1 MTKEFKFR
9 ENKTYENGHKLEIRF
24 EGIEK
29 DNIDLDKVNNL
40 LNKFIV
46 DQSHHRTM
54 VRNVANIRAIL
65 KGFEEKL
72 LVISHSDSN
81 GSKEIVKYDNGNL
94 FLYEY
99 DIKESTSDE
108 DQISIK
114 YSPNNSL
121 DFSFE
126 DFDGNIVDYPNFNN
140 TIKRFTDIVNK
151 IYQLKHVSAIELD
164 RDSKALIEI
173 YKLFFNENPDFSGK
187 TINIRIQTMMSILA
201 EFGISLGDN
210 YSFSLWGKVKMPI
223 SLYLEE
229 KVDRLFPLG
238 EVVDIEE
245 PIELAKEAKN
255 TIRIAGECIREAIGD
270 NYNKEE
276 ALITISK
283 IIYAGR
289 YNLSSESNIKELSDF
304 ANRTQHEVES
314 SIQLVKRI
322 EKRISQMDTQQ

>member
-1 MTKEFKFR
+1 MAKEFKFK

-29 DNIDLDKVNNL
+29 ENVDLDKVNNL

-99 DIKESTSDE
+99 NIKGSISDE

-126 DFDGNIVDYPNFNN
+126 DFDGNIVDYPNFNG

-164 RDSKALIEI
+164 RDSKVLIEI
-173 YKLFFNENPDFSGK
+173 YKLFYNENPDFSDK
-187 TINIRIQTMMSILA
+187 TINIKIQTMMSILA
-201 EFGISLGDN
+201 EFDISLGDD

-238 EVVDIEE
+238 EVVDIDE
-245 PIELAKEAKN
+245 PIELTKEEKN
-255 TIRIAGECIREAIGD
+255 TIRIAGECIRESITD

-283 IIYAGR
+283 IICAGR
-289 YNLSSESNIKELSDF
+289 YSLSSESNIKELSDF
-304 ANRTQHEVES
+304 ANRAQHEVES

-322 EKRISQMDTQQ
+322 EKKIRQTDSQQ

>member
-1 MTKEFKFR
+1 MTKEFKFK

-29 DNIDLDKVNNL
+29 KNIDLDKINNL

-54 VRNVANIRAIL
+54 VRTIANIRAIL
-65 KGFEEKL
+65 KEVEEKL
-72 LVISHSDSN
+72 LVISHIDSN

-99 DIKESTSDE
+99 DIKGSTSDE
-108 DQISIK
+108 DRISIK
-114 YSPNNSL
+114 YSPGNSL

-126 DFDGNIVDYPNFNN
+126 DFDGNIVDYLNFNN
-140 TIKRFTDIVNK
+140 TIKQFTNIVNR
-151 IYQLKHVSAIELD
+151 IYQLKHVNAIKLD
-164 RDSKALIEI
+164 RDSKVLIEI
-173 YKLFFNENPDFSGK
+173 YKLFYNENPDFSDE

-201 EFGISLGDN
+201 EFGISLGDD
-210 YSFSLWGKVKMPI
+210 YSFSLLGKVKMPI

-238 EVVDIEE
+238 EVVDIDE
-245 PIELAKEAKN
+245 PIELANEAKN
-255 TIRIAGECIREAIGD
+255 TIRIVGECIREVIND
-270 NYNKEE
+270 NYNKAE

-289 YNLSSESNIKELSDF
+289 YNLSSESNIKKLSDF
-304 ANRTQHEVES
+304 ANRTLDEVES

-322 EKRISQMDTQQ
+322 EKRISQTDMQQ

>member
-1 MTKEFKFR
+1 MAKEFKFK
-9 ENKTYENGHKLEIRF
+9 ENKIYENGHKLEIRF

-29 DNIDLDKVNNL
+29 ENVDLDKVNNL

-65 KGFEEKL
+65 KGFEEKI

-99 DIKESTSDE
+99 NIKGSISDE

-126 DFDGNIVDYPNFNN
+126 DFDGNIVDYPNFNG

-164 RDSKALIEI
+164 RDSKVLIEI
-173 YKLFFNENPDFSGK
+173 YKLFYNENPDFSDK
-187 TINIRIQTMMSILA
+187 TINIKIQTMMSILV
-201 EFGISLGDN
+201 EFGISLGDD

-238 EVVDIEE
+238 EVVDIDE
-245 PIELAKEAKN
+245 PIELAKEEKN
-255 TIRIAGECIREAIGD
+255 TIRIAGECIRESISD

-289 YNLSSESNIKELSDF
+289 YSLSSESNIKELSDF

-322 EKRISQMDTQQ
+322 EKKIRQTDSQQ